1 MKNII
6 SDWLEKHGNP
16 EITEQVRKEAEL
28 LNKQHEMK
36 TGTEMVAHA
45 INNTIKNAK
54 EELGMETDLI
64 SDGWHSFGDLYKFRL
79 AYNALAFNALHKM
92 DARTTHYIGPDLEV
106 HKSWKHHDGEYCFGE
121 ERKWFIVAAKLPT
134 GVITNHYK
142 AEHWD
147 LFQIPETEKSIFP
160 FDGHTAHDAL
170 DRIFQFLKL
179 K

>member
-1 MKNII
+1 
-6 SDWLEKHGNP
+6 
-16 EITEQVRKEAEL
+16 
-28 LNKQHEMK
+28 
-36 TGTEMVAHA
+36 MVAHA

-64 SDGWHSFGDLYKFRL
+64 SDGWHSFGDLYSFRL
-79 AYNALAFNALHKM
+79 AYNALAFNLL
-92 DARTTHYIGPDLEV
+92 RELQDLTPLSQSITAFPILDYWDTNV

-121 ERKWFIVAAKLPT
+121 EKKWFIVAAKLPT

-142 AEHWD
+142 AEFWD
-147 LFQIPETEKSIFP
+147 LFQIPEVEKSIFP

-170 DRIFQFLKL
+170 ERIFNFLKS